1 MEKETGWQVQGLVG
15 TKCAKLLRRFYN
27 GKINAH
33 CLLINL
39 TGSKIHDLK
48 MSFNKKECE
57 IQWTELL
64 ALAGPS
70 TAHL

>member
-1 MEKETGWQVQGLVG
+1 M
-15 TKCAKLLRRFYN
+15 

-39 TGSKIHDLK
+39 TGSKIHDLEK
-48 MSFNKKECE
+48 HPSVRKSVRSSE
-57 IQWTELL
+57 QTGQL

-70 TAHL
+70 TAHQ